1 MPLDPFNEIQ
11 AKLDKFIRRYYL
23 SALIRGGMLFFGL
36 GMLYALFWV
45 FIEHFFWLPSTGRGL
60 VFWCLLIFE
69 AFLFYKLIFVP
80 AAKYFKIKNG
90 IDNQE
95 AAALIGAAF
104 PEIKDKLLNTIQIKK
119 QGDSELVLASI
130 QQKTL
135 QFNPFSFER
144 AVKFKDNLKYL
155 KYAIAPLLILAP
167 FYLFGKEDSIEK
179 SFKRMV
185 HYNTNYVAPPPFFF
199 QISNTTL
206 QTIEGV
212 AFELE
217 VDIKGEV
224 IPEAVQI
231 QFDNQTFFLKTL
243 NSRRFLFEFSQPK
256 NDIHFQLFSGDIRSN
271 PHTLKVIK
279 APKIIGSKLAMK
291 FPQYIKK
298 KNTTVSNFGNTTVPE
313 GTVLS
318 WLLSAAATDTISFIE
333 GPKTEYFKKNR
344 DQFLLT
350 RSVYED
356 LDYRI
361 TTNNKLL
368 KNHEILDFTVRVI
381 KDMPPEIRIQAQTT
395 NTLNEALFFYG
406 QMSDDYGITSL
417 NLNYFPSGREDL
429 RKTIEISNF
438 NNDNLDFSYAF
449 PNNIDLIPDTA
460 YDLYFEV
467 FDNYPFPKPN
477 STRSSV
483 FSFRKKSQQT
493 LKTEQLINQKNA
505 LNDLEKAFSKIE
517 QQEAVFESLKQ
528 NQQQKA
534 ALTFNDREKIKAFL
548 ERQKK
553 QDEIIKNYNKKM
565 DQALEQIDKDT
576 PSPLRE
582 ALKDRLARQN
592 KQLEQDEKLLNELK
606 ALVKDLEKE
615 DLMERLE
622 DMAKQNKSKQR
633 SLEQM
638 LELTKRYYVKQKAKQ
653 IQKELEALGEKQRSL
668 SDKEAAEN
676 TSENQDDINKAFNEL
691 AEQLEQLRKKNK
703 ELSKPTPMPDT
714 SIEER
719 SIQNDQADA
728 KKQLQQ
734 NEQQEGSNKE
744 QKPTKK
750 AQKNQKKAALK
761 MLQLASQ
768 MAQKMSGGG
777 QKQMQEDVDMLR
789 QILDNLLLFS
799 FEQEVLMQ
807 RFKSS
812 QGQQLEYA
820 ANMVDQKNIR
830 THFEL
835 VDDSLFVISLRQPSI
850 AEKVNK
856 EISNVYYNIDKS
868 LELFSE
874 NQAFQAAGAQQ
885 YAVTATNNLADMLS
899 NVLNSMEMQ
908 MEMSPGKGE
917 GDMQLPDIIM
927 SQEEL
932 QNQAGNEQKRQGED
946 PSSGSEGEN
955 QESEDS
961 SEPQKNSKD
970 TNGKMPGQGQG
981 EGADHSNGK
990 SGSNS
995 KQGASDAFPDSEES
1009 SEALMRLYQK
1019 QNDLRQSL
1027 ERLLKEKGYSPEGNT
1042 TLEMMKKIEQ
1052 SLINQGVSPQTQ
1064 AEMQALK
1071 YQLIKLE
1078 SALKKQGTDTRRQSN
1093 TNTDAF
1099 DPQVPAPF
1107 DFPQQKLNS
1116 KEQLNRQT
1124 LPLRQDYK
1132 KRIRDY
1138 FKLKYD

>member
-185 HYNTNYVAPPPFFF
+185 HYNTTYVAPPPFFF

-438 NNDNLDFSYAF
+438 NNDNLDFS
-449 PNNIDLIPDTA
+449 
-460 YDLYFEV
+460 
-467 FDNYPFPKPN
+467 
-477 STRSSV
+477 
-483 FSFRKKSQQT
+483 
-493 LKTEQLINQKNA
+493 
-505 LNDLEKAFSKIE
+505 
-517 QQEAVFESLKQ
+517 
-528 NQQQKA
+528 
-534 ALTFNDREKIKAFL
+534 
-548 ERQKK
+548 
-553 QDEIIKNYNKKM
+553 
-565 DQALEQIDKDT
+565 
-576 PSPLRE
+576 
-582 ALKDRLARQN
+582 
-592 KQLEQDEKLLNELK
+592 
-606 ALVKDLEKE
+606 
-615 DLMERLE
+615 
-622 DMAKQNKSKQR
+622 
-633 SLEQM
+633 
-638 LELTKRYYVKQKAKQ
+638 
-653 IQKELEALGEKQRSL
+653 
-668 SDKEAAEN
+668 
-676 TSENQDDINKAFNEL
+676 
-691 AEQLEQLRKKNK
+691 
-703 ELSKPTPMPDT
+703 
-714 SIEER
+714 
-719 SIQNDQADA
+719 
-728 KKQLQQ
+728 
-734 NEQQEGSNKE
+734 
-744 QKPTKK
+744 
-750 AQKNQKKAALK
+750 
-761 MLQLASQ
+761 
-768 MAQKMSGGG
+768 
-777 QKQMQEDVDMLR
+777 
-789 QILDNLLLFS
+789 
-799 FEQEVLMQ
+799 
-807 RFKSS
+807 
-812 QGQQLEYA
+812 
-820 ANMVDQKNIR
+820 
-830 THFEL
+830 
-835 VDDSLFVISLRQPSI
+835 
-850 AEKVNK
+850 
-856 EISNVYYNIDKS
+856 
-868 LELFSE
+868 
-874 NQAFQAAGAQQ
+874 
-885 YAVTATNNLADMLS
+885 
-899 NVLNSMEMQ
+899 
-908 MEMSPGKGE
+908 
-917 GDMQLPDIIM
+917 
-927 SQEEL
+927 
-932 QNQAGNEQKRQGED
+932 
-946 PSSGSEGEN
+946 
-955 QESEDS
+955 
-961 SEPQKNSKD
+961 
-970 TNGKMPGQGQG
+970 
-981 EGADHSNGK
+981 
-990 SGSNS
+990 
-995 KQGASDAFPDSEES
+995 
-1009 SEALMRLYQK
+1009 
-1019 QNDLRQSL
+1019 
-1027 ERLLKEKGYSPEGNT
+1027 
-1042 TLEMMKKIEQ
+1042 
-1052 SLINQGVSPQTQ
+1052 
-1064 AEMQALK
+1064 
-1071 YQLIKLE
+1071 
-1078 SALKKQGTDTRRQSN
+1078 
-1093 TNTDAF
+1093 
-1099 DPQVPAPF
+1099 
-1107 DFPQQKLNS
+1107 
-1116 KEQLNRQT
+1116 
-1124 LPLRQDYK
+1124 
-1132 KRIRDY
+1132 
-1138 FKLKYD
+1138 

>member
-11 AKLDKFIRRYYL
+11 VKLDKFIRRYYL

-60 VFWCLLIFE
+60 VFWCLLAFE
-69 AFLFYKLIFVP
+69 TFLFYTLIFVP
-80 AAKYFKIKNG
+80 ATKYFKIKNG

-144 AVKFKDNLKYL
+144 AVELKDNLKYL

-185 HYNTNYVAPPPFFF
+185 DYKTTYTAPPPFFF
-199 QISNTTL
+199 HVSNNTL

-212 AFELE
+212 AFELG
-217 VDIKGEV
+217 VDIKGDV

-256 NDIHFQLFSGDIRSN
+256 NDIHFQLFSGDIKSKL
-271 PHTLKVIK
+271 HTLKVIK
-279 APKIIGSKLAMK
+279 APKIIGSKLAIK
-291 FPQYIKK
+291 FPEYIKK
-298 KNTTVSNFGNTTVPE
+298 KNTTLSNFGNITVPE

-333 GPKTEYFKKNR
+333 DPKTDYFKKNG
-344 DQFLLT
+344 DQFLLS
-350 RSVYED
+350 RSVYAD

-361 TTNNKLL
+361 TTNNTLL

-381 KDMPPEIRIQAQTT
+381 KDMPPEIIVQAQTT
-395 NTLNEALFFYG
+395 NTLNESMFFYG

-417 NLNYFPSGREDL
+417 SLNYFPSGRKDL

-438 NNDNLDFSYAF
+438 NKDNLDFSYTF

-460 YDLYFEV
+460 YDLYFEA

-477 STRSSV
+477 STRSPV
-483 FSFRKKSQQT
+483 FSFRHKSQQT
-493 LKTEQLINQKNA
+493 LKSEQLSKQRNA
-505 LNDLEKAFSKIE
+505 LDGLEKAFSKIE
-517 QQEAVFESLKQ
+517 QQEAAFEALKQ
-528 NQQQKA
+528 NQQQKD

-548 ERQKK
+548 ERQKQ

-606 ALVKDLEKE
+606 ALAKELEKE

-653 IQKELEALGEKQRSL
+653 IQKELEALGEKQQSL
-668 SDKEAAEN
+668 SAKEAEN
-676 TSENQDDINKAFNEL
+676 TSENQDDINKSFNKL
-691 AEQLEQLRKKNK
+691 AEQLEQLREKNK
-703 ELSKPTPMPDT
+703 ELSKPTAIPDT

-719 SIQNDQADA
+719 SIQKDQADA

-734 NEQQEGSNKE
+734 NEQQEGSNKD

-750 AQKNQKKAALK
+750 AQKAQKKAALK

-777 QKQMQEDVDMLR
+777 QKQMQEDVEMLR

-820 ANMVDQKNIR
+820 ANLVDQKNIR
-830 THFEL
+830 THFEH

-856 EISNVYYNIDKS
+856 EISNVYYNIDRS

-874 NQAFQAAGAQQ
+874 NRPFQAAGAQQ

-932 QNQAGNEQKRQGED
+932 QNQAGNEQKRLGED
-946 PSSGSEGEN
+946 PSNGSEGEDK
-955 QESEDS
+955 EGEDS
-961 SEPQKNSKD
+961 SESQKNSKD

-990 SGSNS
+990 SGSSS
-995 KQGASDAFPDSEES
+995 KQGASGSFPDSEES

-1027 ERLLKEKGYSPEGNT
+1027 ERLLKEKGYTPEGNT
-1042 TLEMMKKIEQ
+1042 ALEMMKKLEQ
-1052 SLINQGVSPQTQ
+1052 SLINQGVSAQTQ

-1071 YQLIKLE
+1071 YQLLKLDR
-1078 SALKKQGTDTRRQSN
+1078 ALKKQGIDTRRQSN

-1099 DPQVPAPF
+1099 DPQLPAPF
-1107 DFPQQKLNS
+1107 DSPQQKLNS

-1132 KRIRDY
+1132 KRIQDY

>member
-11 AKLDKFIRRYYL
+11 VKLDKFIRRYYL
-23 SALIRGGMLFFGL
+23 SALIRGVMLFFGL

-45 FIEHFFWLPSTGRGL
+45 FIEYFFWLPSTGRGL
-60 VFWCLLIFE
+60 VFWCLLVFE
-69 AFLFYKLIFVP
+69 TFLFYTLIFVP
-80 AAKYFKIKNG
+80 ATKYFKIKNG

-119 QGDSELVLASI
+119 QGDSELILASI

-144 AVKFKDNLKYL
+144 AVKLKDNLKYL

-185 HYNTNYVAPPPFFF
+185 DYKTTYAAPPPFFF
-199 QISNTTL
+199 HISNNTL

-212 AFELE
+212 AFELV

-256 NDIHFQLFSGDIRSN
+256 KDIHFQLFSGDNKSN
-271 PHTLKVIK
+271 LHTLKVIK
-279 APKIIGSKLAMK
+279 APKIIGSKLAIK

-298 KNTTVSNFGNTTVPE
+298 KNTTVLNFGNITVPE
-313 GTVLS
+313 GTALS

-333 GPKTEYFKKNR
+333 GSKTDYFKKEG
-344 DQFLLT
+344 DQFLLS
-350 RSVYED
+350 RSVFAD
-356 LDYRI
+356 LDYLI
-361 TTNNKLL
+361 TTNNTRL

-381 KDMPPEIRIQAQTT
+381 KDMPPEIRIQAQAT
-395 NTLNEALFFYG
+395 NTLNEGLFFYG

-417 NLNYFPSGREDL
+417 SLNYFPSGRKDL
-429 RKTIEISNF
+429 RKTIEISDF
-438 NNDNLDFSYAF
+438 NKDNLDFYYAF
-449 PNNIDLIPDTA
+449 PKNIDLIPDTA

-477 STRSSV
+477 STRSRV
-483 FSFRKKSQQT
+483 FSFSHKSQQT
-493 LKTEQLINQKNA
+493 LKSEQLSKQRNA
-505 LNDLEKAFSKIE
+505 LDGLEKAFSKIE
-517 QQEAVFESLKQ
+517 QQETSFEALKQ
-528 NQQQKA
+528 NQQQKD

-548 ERQKK
+548 ERQKQ

-592 KQLEQDEKLLNELK
+592 KQLKKDEKLLNELK
-606 ALVKDLEKE
+606 ALAKDLEKE

-622 DMAKQNKSKQR
+622 DIAKQNKSKQR

-668 SDKEAAEN
+668 SDKEATEN
-676 TSENQDDINKAFNEL
+676 TSENQDNINKSFNKL
-691 AEQLEQLRKKNK
+691 AEQLEQLREKNK
-703 ELSKPTPMPDT
+703 ELS
-714 SIEER
+714 
-719 SIQNDQADA
+719 

-744 QKPTKK
+744 QKLTKK
-750 AQKNQKKAALK
+750 AQKAQKKAALK

-830 THFEL
+830 THFEH

-874 NQAFQAAGAQQ
+874 NRVFQAAGAQQ

-955 QESEDS
+955 KEGEDS
-961 SEPQKNSKD
+961 SESQKNSKD

-995 KQGASDAFPDSEES
+995 KQGASGAFPDSEES

-1042 TLEMMKKIEQ
+1042 TLEMMKKLEQ
-1052 SLINQGVSPQTQ
+1052 SLINQGVSAQTQ

-1071 YQLIKLE
+1071 YQLLKLE
-1078 SALKKQGTDTRRQSN
+1078 RALKKQGIDTRRQSN

-1107 DFPQQKLNS
+1107 DSPQQKLNS

-1132 KRIRDY
+1132 KRIQDY

>member
-1 MPLDPFNEIQ
+1 MDPFNEIQ
-11 AKLDKFIRRYYL
+11 VKLDKFISRYYL
-23 SALIRGGMLFFGL
+23 SALIRGVMLFFGL

-60 VFWCLLIFE
+60 IFWCLLVFE
-69 AFLFYKLIFVP
+69 TFLFYTLIFVP
-80 AAKYFKIKNG
+80 ATKYFKIKNG

-119 QGDSELVLASI
+119 QEESELVLASI

-144 AVKFKDNLKYL
+144 AVKLKDNLKYL

-167 FYLFGKEDSIEK
+167 FYLFGKEDSIKK

-185 HYNTNYVAPPPFFF
+185 DYKTTYAAPPPFFF
-199 QISNTTL
+199 HISNNTL

-212 AFELE
+212 AFELG
-217 VDIKGEV
+217 VDIKGDV
-224 IPEAVQI
+224 IPEDVQI
-231 QFDNQTFFLKTL
+231 QFDNKIFFLKTL

-256 NDIHFQLFSGDIRSN
+256 KDINFQLFSGDIKSN
-271 PHTLKVIK
+271 RHTLKVIK
-279 APKIIGSKLAMK
+279 APKIIGSKLAIK

-298 KNTTVSNFGNTTVPE
+298 KNTTVSNFGNITVPE

-318 WLLSAAATDTISFIE
+318 WLLSATATDTISFTE
-333 GPKTEYFKKNR
+333 GPKTDYFKKNG

-350 RSVYED
+350 RSVYTD

-368 KNHEILDFTVRVI
+368 KNHETLDFTVRVI
-381 KDMPPEIRIQAQTT
+381 KDMPPEIKIQTQTT

-417 NLNYFPSGREDL
+417 NLNYFPSGRKDL

-438 NNDNLDFSYAF
+438 NKDNLDFSYAF
-449 PNNIDLIPDTA
+449 PNKIDLIPDTA

-483 FSFRKKSQQT
+483 FSFSHKSQEA
-493 LKTEQLINQKNA
+493 LKSEQLSKQRNA
-505 LNDLEKAFSKIE
+505 LNGLEKAFSKIE
-517 QQEAVFESLKQ
+517 QQEDAFDALKQ
-528 NQQQKA
+528 KQQQKD

-548 ERQKK
+548 ERQKQ

-592 KQLEQDEKLLNELK
+592 KQLEQNEKLLNELK
-606 ALVKDLEKE
+606 SLTKDLQKE
-615 DLMERLE
+615 DLMARLE

-653 IQKELEALGEKQRSL
+653 IQKKLETLGEKQRSF

-676 TSENQDDINKAFNEL
+676 TSENQGDINKAFNKL
-691 AEQLEQLRKKNK
+691 AEQLEQLREKNK
-703 ELSKPTPMPDT
+703 ELSKPTAISDT

-744 QKPTKK
+744 QKPTKN
-750 AQKNQKKAALK
+750 AQKAQKKAALK

-768 MAQKMSGGG
+768 MAQKMSAGGK
-777 QKQMQEDVDMLR
+777 KQMQEDVEMLR

-830 THFEL
+830 THFEH

-874 NQAFQAAGAQQ
+874 NRAFEAAGAQQ

-908 MEMSPGKGE
+908 MEMSTGKGE

-932 QNQAGNEQKRQGED
+932 QNQAGNEQKRQGEG
-946 PSSGSEGEN
+946 STSGSEGEN
-955 QESEDS
+955 KEGEDS
-961 SEPQKNSKD
+961 SEFQKNSKG

-981 EGADHSNGK
+981 EGADRSNGK

-995 KQGASDAFPDSEES
+995 KQGASGAFPDSEES

-1027 ERLLKEKGYSPEGNT
+1027 ERLLNDKGNSPEGNT
-1042 TLEMMKKIEQ
+1042 ALEMMKKIEQ
-1052 SLINQGVSPQTQ
+1052 SIVNQGISAQTQ

-1071 YQLIKLE
+1071 YQLLKLE
-1078 SALKKQGTDTRRQSN
+1078 RALKKQGIDNRRQSN

-1099 DPQVPAPF
+1099 DPQAPALFNP
-1107 DFPQQKLNS
+1107 PLQKLNS

-1132 KRIRDY
+1132 KRIQDY

>member
-11 AKLDKFIRRYYL
+11 VKLDKFIRRYYL
-23 SALIRGGMLFFGL
+23 SALIRGIMLFFGL

-60 VFWCLLIFE
+60 VFWCLLLFE
-69 AFLFYKLIFVP
+69 MFLFYTLIFIP
-80 AAKYFKIKNG
+80 ATKYFKIKNG
-90 IDNQE
+90 INNQE

-104 PEIKDKLLNTIQIKK
+104 PEIKDKLLNTIQLKT

-144 AVKFKDNLKYL
+144 AVKLKDNLKYL

-167 FYLFGKEDSIEK
+167 FYLFGKQDSIEY

-185 HYNTNYVAPPPFFF
+185 DYKTTYVAPPPFSFH
-199 QISNTTL
+199 ISNKAP
-206 QTIEGV
+206 QTVEGV
-212 AFELE
+212 SYKLE
-217 VDIKGEV
+217 VDVSGDV
-224 IPEAVQI
+224 LPESVQI
-231 QFDNQTFFLKTL
+231 QFDNQNYFLQPL
-243 NSRRFLFEFSQPK
+243 SNRRFLFEFSQPK
-256 NDIHFQLFSGDIRSN
+256 NDIHFQLFSGDIKSN

-279 APKIIGSKLAMK
+279 APRIIGSKLAIR

-298 KNTTVSNFGNTTVPE
+298 KNTTVSNFGNITAPE

-333 GPKTEYFKKNR
+333 GSKTDYFKQKG
-344 DQFLLT
+344 DQFMLS
-350 RSVYED
+350 RSVYAE

-361 TTNNKLL
+361 TTNNTLL

-381 KDMPPEIRIQAQTT
+381 KDMPPEIKIQAQIT

-406 QMSDDYGITSL
+406 QMSDDYGITCL
-417 NLNYFPSGREDL
+417 NINYFPSGRKDL
-429 RKTIEISNF
+429 KKTIEITNF
-438 NNDNLDFSYAF
+438 NKENLDFYYAF

-483 FSFRKKSQQT
+483 FSFSHKSQQT
-493 LKTEQLINQKNA
+493 LKSEQLSKQRNA
-505 LNDLEKAFSKIE
+505 LDGLERAFSKIE
-517 QQEAVFESLKQ
+517 QQEADFDALKQ
-528 NQQQKA
+528 NQQQKD

-548 ERQKK
+548 ERQKQ

-565 DQALEQIDKDT
+565 DQALERIDKDT

-592 KQLEQDEKLLNELK
+592 KQLEHDEKLLDELK
-606 ALVKDLEKE
+606 ALAKDLKKE

-653 IQKELEALGEKQRSL
+653 IQNALEALANKQRSL

-676 TSENQDDINKAFNEL
+676 TSDNQDNINKAFNKL
-691 AEQLEQLRKKNK
+691 AEQLEQLREKNQA
-703 ELSKPTPMPDT
+703 LSKPTAIPDT

-734 NEQQEGSNKE
+734 NEQREGSNK
-744 QKPTKK
+744 QQNPTQK
-750 AQKNQKKAALK
+750 AQKAQKKAALK

-812 QGQQLEYA
+812 QRQQLEYA
-820 ANMVDQKNIR
+820 TNMVDQKNIR
-830 THFEL
+830 THFEH

-856 EISNVYYNIDKS
+856 EISNVYYNIDKA
-868 LELFSE
+868 LELFSQ

-908 MEMSPGKGE
+908 MEMSPGNGE

-927 SQEEL
+927 SQEAL

-955 QESEDS
+955 KVGEDS
-961 SEPQKNSKD
+961 SESQKNSKD

-995 KQGASDAFPDSEES
+995 KQGASGAFPDSEES

-1042 TLEMMKKIEQ
+1042 TLEMMKKLEQ
-1052 SLINQGVSPQTQ
+1052 NLINQGVSAQTQ

-1071 YQLIKLE
+1071 YQLLKLE
-1078 SALKKQGTDTRRQSN
+1078 RALKKQGIDTRRQSN
-1093 TNTDAF
+1093 TNTDTF
-1099 DPQVPAPF
+1099 DPQAPALF
-1107 DFPQQKLNS
+1107 GSPQQQLNS
-1116 KEQLNRQT
+1116 KERLNRQT

-1132 KRIRDY
+1132 RRIQKY

>member
-1 MPLDPFNEIQ
+1 
-11 AKLDKFIRRYYL
+11 
-23 SALIRGGMLFFGL
+23 MLFFGL

-60 VFWCLLIFE
+60 IFWCLLVFE
-69 AFLFYKLIFVP
+69 TFLFYTLIFVP
-80 AAKYFKIKNG
+80 ATKYFKIKNG

-119 QGDSELVLASI
+119 QEESELVLASI

-144 AVKFKDNLKYL
+144 AVKLKDNLKYL

-167 FYLFGKEDSIEK
+167 FYLFGKEDSIKK

-185 HYNTNYVAPPPFFF
+185 DYKTTYAAPPPFFF
-199 QISNTTL
+199 HISNNTL

-212 AFELE
+212 AFELG
-217 VDIKGEV
+217 VDIKGDV
-224 IPEAVQI
+224 IPEDVQI
-231 QFDNQTFFLKTL
+231 QFDNKIFFLKTL

-256 NDIHFQLFSGDIRSN
+256 KDINFQLFSGDIKSN
-271 PHTLKVIK
+271 RHTLKVIK
-279 APKIIGSKLAMK
+279 APKIIGSKLAIK

-298 KNTTVSNFGNTTVPE
+298 KNTTVSNFGNITVPE

-318 WLLSAAATDTISFIE
+318 WLLSATATDTISFTE
-333 GPKTEYFKKNR
+333 GPKTDYFKKNG

-350 RSVYED
+350 RSVYTD

-368 KNHEILDFTVRVI
+368 KNHETLDFTVRVI
-381 KDMPPEIRIQAQTT
+381 KDMPPEIKIQTQTT

-417 NLNYFPSGREDL
+417 NLNYFPSGRKDL

-438 NNDNLDFSYAF
+438 NKDNLDFSYAF
-449 PNNIDLIPDTA
+449 PNKIDLIPDTA

-483 FSFRKKSQQT
+483 FSFSHKSQEA
-493 LKTEQLINQKNA
+493 LKSEQLSKQRNA
-505 LNDLEKAFSKIE
+505 LNGLEKAFSKIE
-517 QQEAVFESLKQ
+517 QQEDAFDALKQ
-528 NQQQKA
+528 KQQQKD

-548 ERQKK
+548 ERQKQ

-592 KQLEQDEKLLNELK
+592 KQLEQNEKLLNELK
-606 ALVKDLEKE
+606 SLTKDLQKE
-615 DLMERLE
+615 DLMARLE

-653 IQKELEALGEKQRSL
+653 IQKKLETLGEKQRSF

-676 TSENQDDINKAFNEL
+676 TSENQGDINKAFNKL
-691 AEQLEQLRKKNK
+691 AEQLEQLREKNK
-703 ELSKPTPMPDT
+703 ELSKPTAISDT

-744 QKPTKK
+744 QKPTKN
-750 AQKNQKKAALK
+750 AQKAQKKAALK

-768 MAQKMSGGG
+768 MAQKMSAGGK
-777 QKQMQEDVDMLR
+777 KQMQEDVEMLR

-830 THFEL
+830 THFEH

-874 NQAFQAAGAQQ
+874 NRAFEAAGAQQ

-908 MEMSPGKGE
+908 MEMSTGKGE

-932 QNQAGNEQKRQGED
+932 QNQAGNEQKRQGEG
-946 PSSGSEGEN
+946 STSGSEGEN
-955 QESEDS
+955 KEGEDS
-961 SEPQKNSKD
+961 SEFQKNSKG

-981 EGADHSNGK
+981 EGADRSNGK

-995 KQGASDAFPDSEES
+995 KQGASGAFPDSEES

-1027 ERLLKEKGYSPEGNT
+1027 ERLLNDKGNSPEGNT
-1042 TLEMMKKIEQ
+1042 ALEMMKKIEQ
-1052 SLINQGVSPQTQ
+1052 SIVNQGISAQTQ

-1071 YQLIKLE
+1071 YQLLKLE
-1078 SALKKQGTDTRRQSN
+1078 RALKKQGIDNRRQSN

-1099 DPQVPAPF
+1099 DPQAPALFNP
-1107 DFPQQKLNS
+1107 PLQKLNS

-1132 KRIRDY
+1132 KRIQDY